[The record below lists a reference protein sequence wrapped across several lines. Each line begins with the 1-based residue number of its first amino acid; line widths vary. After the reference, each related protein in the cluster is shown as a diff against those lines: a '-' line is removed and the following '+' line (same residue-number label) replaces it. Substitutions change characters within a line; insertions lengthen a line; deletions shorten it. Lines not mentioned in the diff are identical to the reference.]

1 MISHMPQAYTLSR
14 LPRAIC
20 RGWFAQLSVFLCVGV
35 TLLSLLWPDGARAQ
49 PTPEEL
55 LIEFHGADIPPE
67 ECVNTDRPEEALS
80 CYWDNGFPYAS
91 LCPQSL
97 YSQQEEICSGPRVRI
112 ADFNFSD
119 KIPFRNSLIQSLGGF
134 ERGQYYNHR
143 QVLYFIGVLR
153 DRLGVTDAEI
163 TFEQAGLSS
172 VRMLVDGRA
181 PRSSIS
187 AGFYVDSFDGFV
199 GTLTGRHFVGRN
211 APGFL
216 EYYLQGASN
225 GLSEVGA
232 SIPISVRPESTTRLS
247 VRAYDAEGRYA
258 DLRGTSLSFSVA
270 QYASEAVQFP
280 RIASYGG
287 EIVDE
292 TFSAAGFIPKDD
304 EYLSVFL
311 NWELDAPDFFDDN
324 NLRLSAYW
332 LAGQGVTS
340 KLSFSGSGLNDL
352 SDNTEAV
359 LRNFSQMELM
369 LGSIST
375 APVSERIFLGGRN
388 LRGFYPREIGRTTN
402 GDFNDWGER
411 WSLTSQFELLWPVY
425 GELSDVSVGV
435 HADLGLISDDSFD
448 IASYGSVGLISELG
462 SFEGVR
468 VQLTLSRNNFSRN
481 KFALSLNILN

>member
-1 MISHMPQAYTLSR
+1 MPQTYTQSR
-14 LPRAIC
+14 LPRAIGG
-20 RGWFAQLSVFLCVGV
+20 GWFARLSVFLFVAITFSSLVG
-35 TLLSLLWPDGARAQ
+35 PYGAGAQ

-55 LIEFHGADIPPE
+55 LIEFQGADTPPQ
-67 ECVNTDRPEEALS
+67 ECMGIDRPEEALS
-80 CYWDNGFPYAS
+80 CFWDNGFPYAS

-97 YSQQEEICSGPRVRI
+97 YSPQEEICPGPRVSI

-119 KIPFRNSLIQSLGGF
+119 EIPFRNSLTQSLGGF
-134 ERGQYYNHR
+134 EPGQFYNHR
-143 QVLYFIGVLR
+143 QVLDFIEVLR

-172 VRMLVDGRA
+172 VRMQVDGRA

-199 GTLTGRHFVGRN
+199 GTLTGRHFVGIN

-225 GLSEVGA
+225 GLSELGA
-232 SIPISVRPESTTRLS
+232 SIPVSVRPESTTRLG
-247 VRAYDAEGRYA
+247 VRAYDADGHYA
-258 DLRGTSLSFSVA
+258 DLRGARLSLSVA
-270 QYASEAVQFP
+270 QYAPGAAQLP

-287 EIVDE
+287 EIVEE
-292 TFSAAGFIPKDD
+292 TFRAAGFTPQDD
-304 EYLSVFL
+304 EYLSAFV

-324 NLRLSAYW
+324 DLRLSAYW
-332 LAGQGVTS
+332 LAGHGLSS
-340 KLSFSGSGLNDL
+340 KLSFSGSNVSDL
-352 SDNTEAV
+352 LDNSEAV
-359 LRNFSQMELM
+359 FRNFSHMELM

-375 APVSERIFLGGRN
+375 APVSERILLGGQN

-402 GDFNDWGER
+402 GNFTNWGER
-411 WSLTSQFELLWPVY
+411 WSLTSQFELLWPIQR
-425 GELSDVSVGV
+425 GFSDVSVGV
-435 HADLGLISDDSFD
+435 HADLGLISDDNFD

-462 SFEGVR
+462 SFEDVT

-481 KFALSLNILN
+481 RLALSINVHK

>member
-1 MISHMPQAYTLSR
+1 MPQAYTQSR
-14 LPRAIC
+14 LPRAI
-20 RGWFAQLSVFLCVGV
+20 RGDGLARLSVFLCVAI
-35 TLLSLLWPDGARAQ
+35 TFSSLVGQGGASAQ
-49 PTPEEL
+49 PTPEEI
-55 LIEFHGADIPPE
+55 LIEFRGADTAPE
-67 ECVNTDRPEEALS
+67 ECASTDRSQEALS

-97 YSQQEEICSGPRVRI
+97 YSLQEEICPGPRVRI
-112 ADFNFSD
+112 VDFNFSD
-119 KIPFRNSLIQSLGGF
+119 EIPFRNSLIQSLGGF
-134 ERGQYYNHR
+134 ERGQFYNHR

-153 DRLGVTDAEI
+153 DRLGVADAEI

-181 PRSSIS
+181 PRSSIG

-225 GLSEVGA
+225 RLSEVGA
-232 SIPISVRPESTTRLS
+232 SIPISVRPESTTRLG
-247 VRAYDAEGRYA
+247 VRAYDTEGHYA
-258 DLRGTSLSFSVA
+258 DLRGTSLSLSVA
-270 QYASEAVQFP
+270 QYAPDALQFP

-287 EIVDE
+287 EIVEE

-304 EYLSVFL
+304 EYLSAFV

-324 NLRLSAYW
+324 DLRVSAYW
-332 LAGQGVTS
+332 LAGHGATS
-340 KLSFSGSGLNDL
+340 KLSFSGSSVNDL
-352 SDNTEAV
+352 SDNSEAV
-359 LRNFSQMELM
+359 LRNFSYMELM

-375 APVSERIFLGGRN
+375 APVSERILLGGRN

-402 GDFNDWGER
+402 GDFTDWGER
-411 WSLTSQFELLWPVY
+411 WSLTSQFELLWPIS
-425 GELSDVSVGV
+425 GKFSDVSVGV
-435 HADLGLISDDSFD
+435 HADLGLISDDNFD

-462 SFEGVR
+462 LSEDVSI
-468 VQLTLSRNNFSRN
+468 QMTLSRNNLSRN
-481 KFALSLNILN
+481 NFELALNILN